1 MRRARPR
8 QVSRGTARSR
18 RQVRV
23 QPLWK
28 ELSTDELAKAL
39 AVYLSW
45 QAAQPAGE
53 SDGTPSGPDDAEA
66 AENPAGPEGAAA
78 SDDSPAGGQA

>member
-1 MRRARPR
+1 MKRARPR
-8 QVSRGTARSR
+8 QVSRGTVRSR
-18 RQVRV
+18 RVRV
-23 QPLWK
+23 RPLWK

-53 SDGTPSGPDDAEA
+53 PDDTPGGADDAEA
-66 AENPAGPEGAAA
+66 AKNPAAPEGTAA
-78 SDDSPAGGQA
+78 SDDCPRGGQA

>member
-18 RQVRV
+18 RVRV
-23 QPLWK
+23 RPLWK

-53 SDGTPSGPDDAEA
+53 SDGTPTGADDGDA
-66 AENPAGPEGAAA
+66 AETPATPGGSAA
-78 SDDSPAGGQA
+78 SDDCPRGGQP

>member
-8 QVSRGTARSR
+8 QVSRGTAHSR
-18 RQVRV
+18 RVRV
-23 QPLWK
+23 RPLWK

-45 QAAQPAGE
+45 QAAQPAGAP
-53 SDGTPSGPDDAEA
+53 DGTPTGIEDGEA
-66 AENPAGPEGAAA
+66 SEKPAGSEGAAT
-78 SDDSPAGGQA
+78 SDECSAGGQA

>member
-8 QVSRGTARSR
+8 QVLRGTARSR
-18 RQVRV
+18 RVRV
-23 QPLWK
+23 RPLWK

-45 QAAQPAGE
+45 QAAQPAAE
-53 SDGTPSGPDDAEA
+53 SDDT
-66 AENPAGPEGAAA
+66 PAGADDGDTAQTPAGSEGAAA
-78 SDDSPAGGQA
+78 SDDSPTGGWA

>member
-18 RQVRV
+18 RVRV
-23 QPLWK
+23 RPLWK

-45 QAAQPAGE
+45 QATQPAGA
-53 SDGTPSGPDDAEA
+53 DDAEA
-66 AENPAGPEGAAA
+66 AENPAAPEGAAA
-78 SDDSPAGGQA
+78 SGDCPRGGQA

>member
-8 QVSRGTARSR
+8 QVSPGTARSR
-18 RQVRV
+18 RVRV
-23 QPLWK
+23 RPLWK

-53 SDGTPSGPDDAEA
+53 SDGTPAGADDGEA
-66 AENPAGPEGAAA
+66 AETPAGPEGAAA
-78 SDDSPAGGQA
+78 SDDSPTGGQA

>member
-8 QVSRGTARSR
+8 RASRGTARSR
-18 RQVRV
+18 RRVRV
-23 QPLWK
+23 RPLWK

-53 SDGTPSGPDDAEA
+53 SDGTPAGADDGDA
-66 AENPAGPEGAAA
+66 AETPAGPEVAAA
-78 SDDSPAGGQA
+78 SDDSPRGGQA

>member
-18 RQVRV
+18 RVRV
-23 QPLWK
+23 RPLWK
-28 ELSTDELAKAL
+28 ELLTDELAKAL

-53 SDGTPSGPDDAEA
+53 ADGTPAGADDGDT
-66 AENPAGPEGAAA
+66 AENPAGPKVAAT
-78 SDDSPAGGQA
+78 SDDSPTGGQA

>member
-1 MRRARPR
+1 MRRARSR

-18 RQVRV
+18 RVRV
-23 QPLWK
+23 RPLWK

-45 QAAQPAGE
+45 QAAQPTGE
-53 SDGTPSGPDDAEA
+53 PDDTPAGADDGDA
-66 AENPAGPEGAAA
+66 AENPAAPEGAAT
-78 SDDSPAGGQA
+78 SGDCPRGGQA

>member
-8 QVSRGTARSR
+8 QVSRGTARSG

-23 QPLWK
+23 RPLWK

-45 QAAQPAGE
+45 QAAQPSGDFGE
-53 SDGTPSGPDDAEA
+53 TLEGLPKSGA
-66 AENPAGPEGAAA
+66 AETPAAPGGSAA
-78 SDDSPAGGQA
+78 SDDSPTGGRA

>member
-18 RQVRV
+18 RVRV
-23 QPLWK
+23 RPLWK

-53 SDGTPSGPDDAEA
+53 SDGTPAGADDAEA
-66 AENPAGPEGAAA
+66 AENPAAPEGTAA
-78 SDDSPAGGQA
+78 SDECSAGGQA

>member
-18 RQVRV
+18 RVRV
-23 QPLWK
+23 RPLWK

-45 QAAQPAGE
+45 QAAQPTGE
-53 SDGTPSGPDDAEA
+53 PDDTPGGADDAEA
-66 AENPAGPEGAAA
+66 AENPAAPEGAAA
-78 SDDSPAGGQA
+78 SDDSPTGGQA

>member
-18 RQVRV
+18 RVRV
-23 QPLWK
+23 RPLWK

-53 SDGTPSGPDDAEA
+53 ADDTPTGADDADA
-66 AENPAGPEGAAA
+66 AETPATPGGSAA
-78 SDDSPAGGQA
+78 SDDCPTGGQA

>member
-1 MRRARPR
+1 MKRARPR

-18 RQVRV
+18 RVRV
-23 QPLWK
+23 RPLWK

-45 QAAQPAGE
+45 QAAQPAGA
-53 SDGTPSGPDDAEA
+53 DDADA
-66 AENPAGPEGAAA
+66 AENPAGSEGAAA
-78 SDDSPAGGQA
+78 SDECSAGGQA

>member
-18 RQVRV
+18 RVRV
-23 QPLWK
+23 RPLWK

-45 QAAQPAGE
+45 RAAQPSGDFGE
-53 SDGTPSGPDDAEA
+53 TLEGLPESGAVET
-66 AENPAGPEGAAA
+66 PAGSEGAAA
-78 SDDSPAGGQA
+78 SGDCPAGGQR

>member
-18 RQVRV
+18 RVRV
-23 QPLWK
+23 RPLWK

-45 QAAQPAGE
+45 QAAQPAGAD
-53 SDGTPSGPDDAEA
+53 DGEA

-78 SDDSPAGGQA
+78 SDDCSTGGQA

>member
-18 RQVRV
+18 RVRV
-23 QPLWK
+23 RPLWK

-53 SDGTPSGPDDAEA
+53 PDGTPAGADDAEA
-66 AENPAGPEGAAA
+66 AENPAGSEGAAA
-78 SDDSPAGGQA
+78 SDECSAGGQA

>member
-18 RQVRV
+18 RVRV
-23 QPLWK
+23 RPLWK

-45 QAAQPAGE
+45 QTTQPAGE
-53 SDGTPSGPDDAEA
+53 PDGTPAGADDTDT

-78 SDDSPAGGQA
+78 SDDCSAGGQA

>member
-8 QVSRGTARSR
+8 QVSRGTAHSR
-18 RQVRV
+18 RVRV
-23 QPLWK
+23 RPLWK

-53 SDGTPSGPDDAEA
+53 SDGTPAGADDGDTVET
-66 AENPAGPEGAAA
+66 PATPGGSAA
-78 SDDSPAGGQA
+78 SDDSPAGGQR

>member
-8 QVSRGTARSR
+8 QVSRGTTRSR
-18 RQVRV
+18 RVRV
-23 QPLWK
+23 RPLWK

-45 QAAQPAGE
+45 QAAQPSGDFGE
-53 SDGTPSGPDDAEA
+53 TLEGLPKSGA

-78 SDDSPAGGQA
+78 SDDCPRGGQA

>member
-18 RQVRV
+18 RVRV
-23 QPLWK
+23 RPLWK

-53 SDGTPSGPDDAEA
+53 SDDTPAGADDGDT
-66 AENPAGPEGAAA
+66 AENPAGSEGAAA
-78 SDDSPAGGQA
+78 SGDCPAGGQA

>member
-1 MRRARPR
+1 MRRAHPR
-8 QVSRGTARSR
+8 QVSRGTAHSR
-18 RQVRV
+18 RVRV
-23 QPLWK
+23 RPLWK

-53 SDGTPSGPDDAEA
+53 PDDTPAGADDADA
-66 AENPAGPEGAAA
+66 AENPAGPEGAAT
-78 SDDSPAGGQA
+78 SDECSAGGQA

>member
-18 RQVRV
+18 RVRV
-23 QPLWK
+23 RPLWK

-53 SDGTPSGPDDAEA
+53 SDGTPAGADDAEA
-66 AENPAGPEGAAA
+66 AENPAEPEGAAA
-78 SDDSPAGGQA
+78 SDDSPTGGWA